1 MDNTEVN
8 ISQEIPAYER
18 RYRKISEWF
27 LNCKPAY
34 AILKFI
40 YKYMAYIIAFAYILL
55 IIMSFHGT
63 FFSEITP
70 IMLRNSGIVV
80 ETDKFLLTSKLILTP
95 FTSFILVSVIR
106 KCIDAK
112 RPYEKILKGNQCQA
126 DMFFPLQLLRCAG
139 FMFLFQWGL

>member
-40 YKYMAYIIAFAYILL
+40 YKYMAYMIAFAYILL
-55 IIMSFHGT
+55 VIMSLRGT
-63 FFSEITP
+63 FFSETTP

-80 ETDKFLLTSKLILTP
+80 ETDKF
-95 FTSFILVSVIR
+95 FTYIQAYPYTFYIIYS
-106 KCIDAK
+106 CICYK
-112 RPYEKILKGNQCQA
+112 KMY
-126 DMFFPLQLLRCAG
+126 
-139 FMFLFQWGL
+139 

>member
-40 YKYMAYIIAFAYILL
+40 YKYMAYFIAFALHFSYNNEFTRDFL
-55 IIMSFHGT
+55 
-63 FFSEITP
+63 FFEITP

-80 ETDKFLLTSKLILTP
+80 ETDKF
-95 FTSFILVSVIR
+95 FTYIQAYSDTFYIIYS
-106 KCIDAK
+106 CISYK
-112 RPYEKILKGNQCQA
+112 KMY
-126 DMFFPLQLLRCAG
+126 
-139 FMFLFQWGL
+139 

>member
-40 YKYMAYIIAFAYILL
+40 YKYMAYFIAFAYIFL
-55 IIMSFHGT
+55 IIMSLRGT

-95 FTSFILVSVIR
+95 FRINTFS
-106 KCIDAK
+106 
-112 RPYEKILKGNQCQA
+112 YN
-126 DMFFPLQLLRCAG
+126 
-139 FMFLFQWGL
+139 

>member
-40 YKYMAYIIAFAYILL
+40 YMGT
-55 IIMSFHGT
+55 GT
-63 FFSEITP
+63 F
-70 IMLRNSGIVV
+70 VV
-80 ETDKFLLTSKLILTP
+80 
-95 FTSFILVSVIR
+95 
-106 KCIDAK
+106 
-112 RPYEKILKGNQCQA
+112 
-126 DMFFPLQLLRCAG
+126 DMDSRRS
-139 FMFLFQWGL
+139 

>member
-40 YKYMAYIIAFAYILL
+40 YKYMAYFIAFAYILL

-63 FFSEITP
+63 FFSETTP

-106 KCIDAK
+106 KCSL
-112 RPYEKILKGNQCQA
+112 KILKGNQCQA

-139 FMFLFQWGL
+139 FMFLFQ

>member
-40 YKYMAYIIAFAYILL
+40 YKYMAYFIAFAYIFL
-55 IIMSFHGT
+55 IIMSLRGT
-63 FFSEITP
+63 FFSETTP

-80 ETDKFLLTSKLILTP
+80 ETDKFLL
-95 FTSFILVSVIR
+95 
-106 KCIDAK
+106 
-112 RPYEKILKGNQCQA
+112 NQCQA

-139 FMFLFQWGL
+139 FMFLFQ

>member
-40 YKYMAYIIAFAYILL
+40 YKYMAYFIAFAYIFLITDTRINDVKGVRISLDVSKNLSVSTTIPLFLNIIGVVSEKKVPRKL
-55 IIMSFHGT
+55 IIT
-63 FFSEITP
+63 RRIYANA
-70 IMLRNSGIVV
+70 II
-80 ETDKFLLTSKLILTP
+80 
-95 FTSFILVSVIR
+95 
-106 KCIDAK
+106 
-112 RPYEKILKGNQCQA
+112 
-126 DMFFPLQLLRCAG
+126 
-139 FMFLFQWGL
+139 